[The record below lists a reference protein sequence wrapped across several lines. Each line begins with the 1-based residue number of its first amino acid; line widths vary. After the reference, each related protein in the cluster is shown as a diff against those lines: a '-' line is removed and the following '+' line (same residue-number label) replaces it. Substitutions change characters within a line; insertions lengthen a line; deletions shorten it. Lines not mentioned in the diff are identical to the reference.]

1 MIAQNIT
8 FEKTIKYANLKERF
22 LYHNQSGGTMVS
34 VEITGI
40 KEFMNKLLNSEAF
53 DSFYLEE
60 AVIATFNTFIID
72 GHLVK
77 SDTEELH
84 DNTDPSP
91 IYSQTTGQ
99 GTGQTA
105 PLFSTW
111 KQLRPIIFSLIKGDR
126 VPHSMKLTLHAGS
139 NYMHRLKNRPEA
151 AAYADAIKALAVN
164 IRYENG
170 KLKCVTGTSYQTFIM
185 DKTIDNIWDSDFISS
200 LAAMGIKFIIQ

>member
-22 LYHNQSGGTMVS
+22 LYHDQSGGTMVS

-77 SDTEELH
+77 SDTDEL
-84 DNTDPSP
+84 
-91 IYSQTTGQ
+91 
-99 GTGQTA
+99 QTA

-151 AAYADAIKALAVN
+151 ASYADAIKALAVN

>member
-1 MIAQNIT
+1 
-8 FEKTIKYANLKERF
+8 
-22 LYHNQSGGTMVS
+22 MVS

-72 GHLVK
+72 GHLIK
-77 SDTEELH
+77 SDTDELPDRP
-84 DNTDPSP
+84 DNFPAGGQPAGQNNGQPSP
-91 IYSQTTGQ
+91 VY
-99 GTGQTA
+99 
-105 PLFSTW
+105 STW
-111 KQLRPIIFSLIKGDR
+111 KQLRPIVFSLIRGDR

-151 AAYADAIKALAVN
+151 SAYAASIKALAVN

-170 KLKCVTGTSYQTFIM
+170 RLRCVTGTSYQTFIM

-200 LAAMGIKFIIQ
+200 LAAMGIKFTIQ

>member
-8 FEKTIKYANLKERF
+8 FEKTIKYANLKERG
-22 LYHNQSGGTMVS
+22 LYHDQSGGTMVS

-72 GHLVK
+72 GHLIK
-77 SDTEELH
+77 SDIDEV
-84 DNTDPSP
+84 
-91 IYSQTTGQ
+91 
-99 GTGQTA
+99 QTA
-105 PLFSTW
+105 PAFSTW

>member
-1 MIAQNIT
+1 
-8 FEKTIKYANLKERF
+8 
-22 LYHNQSGGTMVS
+22 MVS
-34 VEITGI
+34 VEINSI

-60 AVIATFNTFIID
+60 AVIATFNTFILD
-72 GHLVK
+72 GHLIK
-77 SDTEELH
+77 SDTDKLQ

-91 IYSQTTGQ
+91 IYGQTTEQ

-111 KQLRPIIFSLIKGDR
+111 KQLRPIIFSLIRGDR

-139 NYMHRLKNRPEA
+139 SYMHRLKNRPEA

>member
-1 MIAQNIT
+1 
-8 FEKTIKYANLKERF
+8 
-22 LYHNQSGGTMVS
+22 MVS

-72 GHLVK
+72 GHLIK
-77 SDTEELH
+77 SDIDEV
-84 DNTDPSP
+84 
-91 IYSQTTGQ
+91 
-99 GTGQTA
+99 QTA
-105 PLFSTW
+105 PAFSTW